1 MPASITTLL
10 LICVAALAATSAIT
24 WWLSRWRYGRQL
36 AGLRLRSRQA
46 ELALREKQAA
56 LIAQV
61 ETLRKEAR
69 EHKALAASLVAK
81 GAAAKVPTP
90 REQVDSLLSE
100 PFITSRSPRKPQD
113 FEDTQIL

>member
-1 MPASITTLL
+1 MPASIATLL
-10 LICVAALAATSAIT
+10 LICAAVLAATSAIT
-24 WWLSRWRYGRQL
+24 WWTTRWWYGRQL
-36 AGLRLRSRQA
+36 AEVRLRSRQA
-46 ELALREKQAA
+46 ELSLREKQAA

-61 ETLRKEAR
+61 DALRR
-69 EHKALAASLVAK
+69 EVREQKALVASMSAK
-81 GAAAKVPTP
+81 GGAPKPPTP